1 MFRAFLCPSSG
12 ALEYMCVFAAYC
24 VPCLA
29 VCCRGSGAGQQ
40 GVRPGRGMLY
50 NISAI
55 KHTVTSSWFF
65 FSFFSTHMQR
75 CTDKHTSSLQAKSL
89 QLRCISSIRGVL
101 TVRNDHHCSCA
112 DVVTMKICEFWYTL
126 MLCETYEYFSE
137 IFVHLY

>member
-1 MFRAFLCPSSG
+1 MPIIRSSRIYVCICRLLCAVLGCLLSG
-12 ALEYMCVFAAYC
+12 VR
-24 VPCLA
+24 
-29 VCCRGSGAGQQ
+29 CRQQ